1 MIRKLFCYLRNLWVL
16 LLNKTIFKYWTDRYL
31 KKYQYTMPRDLKDK
45 IEEVF
50 SREVFKFLPSY
61 TGNKIALVGLPIV
74 GAYIEIQLGEK
85 EYADIKIV
93 LIKGG
98 IEFIFTKWSIDDRK
112 IIDVLNKSLDNTKKD
127 LRAYIVSA
135 YSSTGGDVESLDDTL
150 PEKIK

>member
-1 MIRKLFCYLRNLWVL
+1 
-16 LLNKTIFKYWTDRYL
+16 
-31 KKYQYTMPRDLKDK
+31 MPRDLKDK